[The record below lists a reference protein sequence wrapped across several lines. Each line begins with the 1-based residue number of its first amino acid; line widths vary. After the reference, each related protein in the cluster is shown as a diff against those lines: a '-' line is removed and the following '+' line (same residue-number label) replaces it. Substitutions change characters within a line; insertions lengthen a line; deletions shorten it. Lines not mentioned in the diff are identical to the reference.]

1 MSFASQ
7 STQQQFP
14 YNADLVFDVLERA
27 IENADMSVKKI
38 DKNLRR
44 ATISVG
50 MSLFSWGETVSIS
63 VNKID
68 DESCV
73 VAMDSSLKF
82 GANVTGA
89 HKHQKN
95 FDKIIYSLSDLLSE
109 MYPKPKAN

>member
-14 YNADLVFDVLERA
+14 YSADLVFDVLEKA
-27 IENADMSVKKI
+27 VENADMSIKKS
-38 DKNLRR
+38 DRNLRR
-44 ATISVG
+44 ATVSVG

-95 FDKIIYSLSDLLSE
+95 FDKIIYSLSDLLKE
-109 MYPKPKAN
+109 LHP